1 MRRPEAA
8 EETECNLCGTRDY
21 EVVGRVDRDGHPLR
35 TVLCSVCGLVWTN
48 PRPSVADMDAYYA
61 TEYRAD
67 YTGTAVPP
75 LRKIVRGMRGAHDR
89 RRALRP
95 LLGDTEPR
103 NRLRQGYGGPPTLDA
118 EAEGARYDSA
128 PGQGA
133 PYEHQARKVI
143 DVGCG
148 AGEFVYLL
156 RHEQIDASGIEPG
169 REYADFARRVLGIP
183 IQTAT
188 VETAVVPSASQD
200 LVTMFHAL
208 EHVPDPKRVL
218 ATVRGW
224 LKKGG
229 LVVVEVPNIES
240 TVQAPSHRFH
250 YAHLHHFTG
259 STLGALGEAAG
270 LRLVRTYYSDD
281 GGNVTCVFRR
291 QTDQEHPP
299 AAMDAPAARTR
310 AVLASHSPV
319 RHYLSLTPYRRALG
333 RLRRRWQE
341 GRLLRRLK
349 TVDEV
354 LQWARDGF

>member
-1 MRRPEAA
+1 MSRPPATEEAA
-8 EETECNLCGTRDY
+8 CDLCGASDY
-21 EVVGRVDRDGHPLR
+21 DVVGAADREGKPLR
-35 TVLCSVCGLVWTN
+35 TVMCRRCGLVWIN
-48 PRPSVADMDAYYA
+48 PRPSIADMDAYYA

-67 YTGTAVPP
+67 YTGNATPP
-75 LRKIVRGMRGAHDR
+75 LRKIVRGMLGAHAR

-95 LLGDTEPR
+95 LLG
-103 NRLRQGYGGPPTLDA
+103 
-118 EAEGARYDSA
+118 EA
-128 PGQGA
+128 PHKGA
-133 PYEHQARKVI
+133 PYERKVL

-156 RHEQIDASGIEPG
+156 RREQFDASGVEPG

-188 VETAVVPSASQD
+188 VDTAIVAPGSQD
-200 LVTMFHAL
+200 VVTMFHAL
-208 EHVPDPKRVL
+208 EHVPDPKRVI

-224 LKKGG
+224 LTKGG
-229 LVVVEVPNIES
+229 MLVVEVPNVES

-259 STLGALGEAAG
+259 ATLGALGEAAG
-270 LRLVRTYYSDD
+270 LRVVRTYHSAD

-299 AAMDAPAARTR
+299 TAAMEASAARTR
-310 AVLASHSPV
+310 SILAAHSPV
-319 RHYLSLTPYRRALG
+319 RHYLAPIPYQRALG

-341 GRLLRRLK
+341 DRLLRRLK
-349 TVDEV
+349 TVDDV
-354 LQWARDGF
+354 LAWAAEQM

>member
-1 MRRPEAA
+1 MSRPAA
-8 EETECNLCGTRDY
+8 TEETACNLCGASDY
-21 EVVGRVDRDGHPLR
+21 EVVGTSDREGRPLR
-35 TVLCSVCGLVWTN
+35 TVMCRVCGLVWTN
-48 PRPSVADMDAYYA
+48 PRPPVEAMDVYYA

-67 YTGTAVPP
+67 YTGAAAPP
-75 LRKIVRGMRGAHDR
+75 LRKILRGMLGAHDR
-89 RRALRP
+89 RRALRS
-95 LLGDTEPR
+95 LLRDGVA
-103 NRLRQGYGGPPTLDA
+103 L
-118 EAEGARYDSA
+118 
-128 PGQGA
+128 
-133 PYEHQARKVI
+133 V

-156 RHEQIDASGIEPG
+156 RRRHIDASGIEPG
-169 REYADFARRVLGIP
+169 REYAEFARRTLGIP

-188 VETAVVPSASQD
+188 VETAVVPPESQD
-200 LVTMFHAL
+200 VVTMFHAL

-229 LVVVEVPNIES
+229 LLVVEVPNVES

-259 STLGALGEAAG
+259 STLGALGEAIG

-291 QTDQEHPP
+291 QTDREHPP
-299 AAMDAPAARTR
+299 AALAVPAARTR
-310 AVLASHSPV
+310 SVLASHSAI
-319 RHYLSLTPYRRALG
+319 RHYLSPTPYRRALS
-333 RLRRRWQE
+333 RLRRRWDE
-341 GRLLRRLK
+341 DRLLRRLK

-354 LQWARDGF
+354 LEWAADRL

>member
-1 MRRPEAA
+1 VRRPEAT
-8 EETECNLCGTRDY
+8 EETACNLCGTRDY
-21 EVVGRVDRDGHPLR
+21 ELVGRFDREGHPLR
-35 TVLCSVCGLVWTN
+35 TVMCRICGLVWTN
-48 PRPSVADMDAYYA
+48 PRPSAADMDAYYA

-75 LRKIVRGMRGAHDR
+75 LRKIVRGMLGANDR

-95 LLGDTEPR
+95 LLGET
-103 NRLRQGYGGPPTLDA
+103 
-118 EAEGARYDSA
+118 A
-128 PGQGA
+128 PHKGA

-188 VETAVVPSASQD
+188 VDTAVVTPASQD

-208 EHVPDPKRVL
+208 EHVPDPKGVL

-281 GGNVTCVFRR
+281 GGNVTSVFRR
-291 QTDQEHPP
+291 QSDQEHPP
-299 AAMDAPAARTR
+299 AAMDTPAARTR
-310 AVLASHSPV
+310 SVLTSHSPV
-319 RHYLSLTPYRRALG
+319 RHYLSPTPYRRALG
-333 RLRRRWQE
+333 RLRRRWHE
-341 GRLLRRLK
+341 DRLLRRLK